1 MDLPPACLEYYGAR
15 LGIVRAEEF
24 CMIEYQP
31 YMCIAE
37 VQEIRNEPG
46 RNWVTLY
53 SQDDD
58 TYRWNVSDRY
68 LEYLRED
75 PAVPLCPI
83 PGW

>member
-1 MDLPPACLEYYGAR
+1 MGGAE
-15 LGIVRAEEF
+15 V
-24 CMIEYQP
+24 IEYQP

-37 VQEIRNEPG
+37 VQEIREDPG

-53 SQDDD
+53 TPD
-58 TYRWNVSDRY
+58 REHKWNVSDRY